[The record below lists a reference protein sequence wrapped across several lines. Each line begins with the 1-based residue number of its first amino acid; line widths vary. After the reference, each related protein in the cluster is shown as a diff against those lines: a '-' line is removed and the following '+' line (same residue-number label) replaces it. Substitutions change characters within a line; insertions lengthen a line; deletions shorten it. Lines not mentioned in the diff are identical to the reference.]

1 MLRTCDPAIL
11 KHEVEIVIAGII
23 QQWGGKVES
32 RWRPGT
38 EALFAG
44 SSGGPPSDG
53 SLPTNNGGSS
63 DSSREPP
70 AATVLVVEDQ
80 EQVLRVTER
89 ALTRSGFTV
98 LATGSSEEALKLLD
112 AGEKVDVL
120 LSDVVMPKVSGLE
133 LARRA
138 RELRPSL
145 KIVFMSGYSG
155 GPLIEQVRALRGV
168 TTLEKPFRP
177 SDLVACVR
185 QVLESE

>member
-1 MLRTCDPAIL
+1 M
-11 KHEVEIVIAGII
+11 IAGIV
-23 QQWGGKVES
+23 QQWSGQVEAP
-32 RWRPGT
+32 WRLGT

-44 SSGGPPSDG
+44 SPAGPPSEGPRPAGAGDG
-53 SLPTNNGGSS
+53 SDPSQQP
-63 DSSREPP
+63 R

-98 LATGSSEEALKLLD
+98 LATGSSEEALSLLD

-138 RELRPSL
+138 RELRPDL

-155 GPLIEQVRALRGV
+155 GPLIDQLRELGGV

-177 SDLVACVR
+177 SDLVARVR
-185 QVLESE
+185 QVLDSD

>member
-1 MLRTCDPAIL
+1 MNAEIIRERSTS
-11 KHEVEIVIAGII
+11 VEPP
-23 QQWGGKVES
+23 
-32 RWRPGT
+32 WRPDVQAG
-38 EALFAG
+38 LAG
-44 SSGGPPSDG
+44 SLMGPSGDGAPPSGSPAAGDG
-53 SLPTNNGGSS
+53 DASEA
-63 DSSREPP
+63 SRQPS

-89 ALTRSGFTV
+89 ALSRSGFTV